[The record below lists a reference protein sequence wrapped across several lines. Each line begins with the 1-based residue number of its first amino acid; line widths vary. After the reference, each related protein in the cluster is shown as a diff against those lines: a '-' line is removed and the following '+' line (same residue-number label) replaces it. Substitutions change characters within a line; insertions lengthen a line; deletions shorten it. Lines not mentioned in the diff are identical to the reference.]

1 MASMRDEHE
10 EYLSAPMSIILGL
23 WSEGKRHKK
32 KIEIFM
38 NKKENLLGMI
48 EKGTIQM
55 SDGVVFNLDTGYC
68 FGGALSKSR
77 NLMGE

>member
-1 MASMRDEHE
+1 
-10 EYLSAPMSIILGL
+10 
-23 WSEGKRHKK
+23 
-32 KIEIFM
+32 M